1 MFLIFLKEDKMKT
14 YIEILILVF
23 LFVVFLCGCGSGL
36 NTVSIESDK
45 TVNLKNYSV
54 HSPIGDDWEYQ
65 IDDEIQSVMF
75 YRQSDDVMKY
85 VTGNS
90 RNTFINVYRNQTTIP
105 TKNIDRQEFADGY
118 MDSEFQIML
127 NNANQNP
134 YGAPILI
141 ARDTVLNNEKLLYRM
156 NYKFVRLP
164 AQGHLYVYL
173 PKSFEDDGIFYLFL
187 IGEYGGDNI
196 LSSGYDFDQIN
207 NVLAT
212 FNCIED

>member
-1 MFLIFLKEDKMKT
+1 MKT

-23 LFVVFLCGCGSGL
+23 LSAVFLCGCGSGL

-45 TVNLKNYSV
+45 TVNLKNYSI

-127 NNANQNP
+127 NNA
-134 YGAPILI
+134 
-141 ARDTVLNNEKLLYRM
+141 E
-156 NYKFVRLP
+156 
-164 AQGHLYVYL
+164 
-173 PKSFEDDGIFYLFL
+173 PKSLWCSYLDCKR
-187 IGEYGGDNI
+187 YCP
-196 LSSGYDFDQIN
+196 Q
-207 NVLAT
+207 
-212 FNCIED
+212 